1 MCSFCKFPNINLLEI
16 PLDIYSLIRNV
27 AFKVFLMGSQ
37 VLFPIMLSR
46 LEALME
52 FLLE

>member
-1 MCSFCKFPNINLLEI
+1 MCSFCKFPTINLLEI
-16 PLDIYSLIRNV
+16 PVPIYSLMRNV
-27 AFKVFLMGSQ
+27 AFGVFPMGSQ
-37 VLFPIMLSR
+37 ILIPLMLSR